1 MTETSQ
7 PGSAFLRSHPMATA
21 VLYVMTGVLSLYLTS
36 AQIASL
42 ESQIGFSAARLGIAT
57 AAYFGIGALASPLAG
72 RVVGRRGA
80 RAGLR
85 TGSILAAS
93 AALLAG
99 SATRWWVIPV
109 ATAAAGVS
117 NSFMQV
123 GSNLVLVRGAA
134 FERQGMSFGA
144 KQGAIPLSSMA
155 AGVLLPVVGLAVGW
169 RWTFVMAAILAGVA
183 WAVAPTVPD
192 RAAHPVPTA
201 PAGGRTPPGALT
213 WLAIG
218 GACGGAAGNAVSLFV
233 VPSALDN
240 GIPEAVAGTILA
252 VCSALV
258 VGIRIGSGWLAD
270 HRHSAGHVEMAALLA
285 LGMIGCA
292 ALAMVSS
299 IPPYLVAMPIAM
311 MGAWGWPGLVYFTVT
326 STHPDDPARASG
338 VVLAGNLTGTLM
350 GPLVVGL
357 LAERRWYPAAWMF
370 CASLSAVAMASM
382 IMSGRVWRQARPV
395 PV

>member
-1 MTETSQ
+1 MIGRSEL
-7 PGSAFLRSHPMATA
+7 GSAFLRSHPMATA
-21 VLYVMTGVLSLYLTS
+21 VLYVMTGVLPLYLVS
-36 AQIASL
+36 AQIGSL
-42 ESQIGFSAARLGIAT
+42 ESQVGFNAARLGLAT

-72 RVVGRRGA
+72 RLVGRSGA

-85 TGSILAAS
+85 AGSVFAAG

-99 SATRWWVIPV
+99 GATRWWVIPV

-134 FERQGMSFGA
+134 FERQGVSFGA
-144 KQGAIPLSSMA
+144 KQGAIPLASMA

-169 RWTFVMAAILAGVA
+169 RWTFGMAAILAGVA
-183 WAVAPTVPD
+183 MAVAPTVPD
-192 RAAHPVPTA
+192 RAVPRLPSA
-201 PAGGRTPPGALT
+201 PFGGRTPPRSLA

-240 GIPEAVAGTILA
+240 GIPEAVAGAILA

-258 VGIRIGSGWLAD
+258 VGVRIGSGWLAD
-270 HRHSAGHVEMAALLA
+270 RRHSAGHVEMAALLA

-292 ALAMVSS
+292 TLSMVSS
-299 IPPYLVAMPIAM
+299 VPPYLVAMPIAM

-326 STHPDDPARASG
+326 STNPSDPARASG

-350 GPLVVGL
+350 GPLIVGL
-357 LAERRWYPAAWMF
+357 LAERRWYPAAWIF
-370 CASLSAVAMASM
+370 CAGLCAVAMASM
-382 IMSGRVWRQARPV
+382 LMSGRVWRTAQPV